1 MYSAKKIFSFCLI
14 VNFVTN
20 QVLCSVIPK
29 PLDFEN
35 KHQGLL
41 RAKRTV
47 SNETTAELFE
57 NLGQILSGEP
67 HLDPE
72 YVIAIYQ
79 IGTYLLHICID

>member
-29 PLDFEN
+29 PLDIEN
-35 KHQGLL
+35 GHQGLL

-79 IGTYLLHICID
+79 IGNSG